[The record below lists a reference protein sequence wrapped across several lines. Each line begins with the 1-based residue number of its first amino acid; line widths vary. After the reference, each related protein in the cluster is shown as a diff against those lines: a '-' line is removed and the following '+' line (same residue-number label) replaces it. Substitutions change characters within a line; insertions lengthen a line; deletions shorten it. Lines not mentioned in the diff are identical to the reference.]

1 MVKLIRKKFGMGDEG
16 NLSYLQLIS
25 WCVENNMLQQALVLY
40 IEKMPEYYVE
50 KGVFLENNS
59 EFMKDY
65 KIPNMEVFE
74 KKLKEII
81 GIDLP
86 DVYKRQS

>member
-1 MVKLIRKKFGMGDEG
+1 
-16 NLSYLQLIS
+16 
-25 WCVENNMLQQALVLY
+25 
-40 IEKMPEYYVE
+40 MPEYYVE

-86 DVYKRQS
+86 LDSMMIEEIKDERIKVAFKRINNFIKT